1 MSLLARTRLVPY
13 LLLAL
18 LLLAPVLNSCGG
30 SPTGPS
36 STPPPTPPTA
46 GNRRLLYLTTSAG
59 FRHDVLP
66 LSQQVLRDVG
76 SRSGFET
83 VASED
88 VAMVTRDNLARFDA
102 IAFFTSGELPMNDDQ
117 KAALL
122 DFVRNGKGFVGI
134 HSATDTFYSW
144 PDYGLLLGAIFDAH
158 PWHQEVTIRVEDQT
172 HPATRSLPASLRLND
187 EIYQFRSWSRA
198 DVHVLLS
205 LDTASVDLHAEDV
218 RRSDGDFA
226 LTWTRN
232 EGRGRVFY
240 TALGHEPGV
249 WQDARFQQLLAGG
262 IRWAMGDQ

>member
-1 MSLLARTRLVPY
+1 MRLMPGASLFACCV
-13 LLLAL
+13 LLAL
-18 LLLAPVLNSCGG
+18 LALHACGG
-30 SPTGPS
+30 SPSAPS
-36 STPPPTPPTA
+36 STPPPTPSS
-46 GNRRLLYLTTSAG
+46 RRLLYVTTSAG

-66 LSQQVLRDVG
+66 LSQQVLRDIG
-76 SRSGFET
+76 SRAGFDT
-83 VASED
+83 VATED
-88 VAMVTRDNLARFDA
+88 VAMITRDNLAHFDA

-134 HSATDTFYSW
+134 HSATDTFYTW
-144 PDYGLLLGAIFDAH
+144 PDYGLLIGAIFDGH
-158 PWHQEVTIRVEDQT
+158 PWHQEVTIRVEDQA
-172 HPATRSLPASLRLND
+172 HPATRSLPATWRLND
-187 EIYQFRSWSRA
+187 EIYQFRNWSRA

-205 LDTASVDLHAEDV
+205 LDTASVDLHADGV

-249 WQDARFQQLLAGG
+249 WQDSRFQQLLAGG
-262 IRWAMGDQ
+262 IGWAMGAQ